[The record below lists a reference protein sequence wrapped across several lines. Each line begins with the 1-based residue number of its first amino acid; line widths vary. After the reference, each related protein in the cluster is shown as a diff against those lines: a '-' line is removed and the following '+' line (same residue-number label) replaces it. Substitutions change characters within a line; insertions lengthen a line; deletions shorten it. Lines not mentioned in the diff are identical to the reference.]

1 MKTRAALF
9 QALAA
14 IVLSALGIRLASVP
28 LAPSADF
35 QVSPSNPAVGQDT
48 IFIDVSDGAPTS
60 WAWDFGDGFGSG
72 EHNPTHVFAAPGNYV
87 VTLTA
92 SNTHGSNQKV
102 RDVVVSPDDTLR
114 LNVAGQH
121 PFIATIQAR
130 NQRTGETGP
139 GFAIPQTDIFGYFSL
154 PALTRNPN
162 NPEVFVKVI
171 DGNFFNGH
179 FWVFYGGL
187 TDLEYTLTVQD
198 TLTGATNS
206 YLKPAGS
213 AEGGF
218 DTSAFPGAQAGTTAA
233 WLPTQAIASAWLSGV
248 APAFPSALRPQVGVP
263 TIEVSPV
270 NPVQSQITRFD
281 IQNLPI
287 GNHDIL
293 WTLEPGVVSTDS
305 NPIHA
310 FSTPGE
316 HNVSAFDRVGGHTYS
331 NIITASQIDELRLL
345 PSADPTEP
353 IQVFN
358 IRVTARDPRSM
369 RVASGRAFAN
379 NNLFGSYSLPDFTG
393 NPNNAEVVVKMLD
406 GRGVNRNFWTFYG
419 GLTDI
424 QWTMR
429 VGYEN
434 LGVDKVYFKDSYSKF
449 GGFDTSGFDA
459 TKQPVIYQISPTT
472 VTFGTTFTLLGKNL
486 YGNLIEPFFDD
497 SIGHLKNEK
506 FPLIRL
512 AGGIRNGQDFLDL
525 MPTNPKGIVLTG
537 PLTLPLSLAIDHY
550 LTTAPQPLVLVPS
563 LTSFTPSPTTPTPP
577 TPGTPPPTAT
587 PTPPPPTL
595 TLTPN
600 LPTNTPTIPGPTSTP
615 LPGAPV
621 ITATSTDDVNDGS
634 IFDAFGMN
642 LGACNVATATFE
654 GIPGVFT
661 LLCQFGDPQSMQL
674 QVPLGGVIPVGSYN
688 LCVTR
693 KNMKGCTSFQMR
705 KH

>member
-1 MKTRAALF
+1 MKTRAVLF
-9 QALAA
+9 QAFGA
-14 IVLSALGIRLASVP
+14 IVLSALGIRLAAVP
-28 LAPSADF
+28 PAPSADF
-35 QVSPSNPAVGQDT
+35 RVSPPNPAVGQST
-48 IFIDVSDGAPTS
+48 LFIDSSDGAPTS
-60 WAWDFGDGFGSG
+60 WAWDFGDGMGSV
-72 EHNPTHVFAAPGNYV
+72 EHNPTHVYAAPGNYV

-102 RDVVVSPDDTLR
+102 RDVVVSADDSLR

-121 PFIATIQAR
+121 PFIATVQAR
-130 NQRTGETGP
+130 NQRNGQTGP

-154 PALTRNPN
+154 PALTRNPS

-171 DGNFFNGH
+171 DGNFLNGH

-198 TLTGATNS
+198 ALTGETKS

-218 DTSAFPGAQAGTTAA
+218 DTSAFVGTPAGTTSA
-233 WLPTQAIASAWLSGV
+233 WVASQAIASSWLSGV
-248 APAFPSALRPQVGVP
+248 AQAFPSAIRPEVGVP
-263 TIEVSPV
+263 AIEANPV
-270 NPVQSQITRFD
+270 NPVVSQITRFD

-287 GNHDIL
+287 GNHELL
-293 WTLEPGVVSTDS
+293 WTLATGVTSTDS
-305 NPIHA
+305 EPTYA
-310 FSTPGE
+310 FPDAGE
-316 HNVSAFDRVGGHTYS
+316 HQVSVFDRIGGHTYS
-331 NIITASQIDELRLL
+331 TSITASEIDELRLL
-345 PSADPTEP
+345 PSADPMEP
-353 IQVFN
+353 IQEFN
-358 IRVTARDPRSM
+358 VHVTVRDPRSM
-369 RVASGRAFAN
+369 RVATGRAFAN
-379 NNLFGSYSLPDFTG
+379 NNLYGSFSLPDFTG
-393 NPNNAEVVVKMLD
+393 NPNNAEVVVKVVD

-419 GLTDI
+419 GLTDV
-424 QWTMR
+424 QLTLK
-429 VGYEN
+429 VGYKN
-434 LGVDKVYFKDSYSKF
+434 LGLEKVYFKDSYSKF

-486 YGNLIEPFFDD
+486 YGDLIEPFFDD

-506 FPLIRL
+506 FPLIRV

-537 PLTLPLSLAIDHY
+537 PLTLNLSLAVDHY
-550 LTTAPQPLVLVPS
+550 LTTAPQPLVLVPV

-577 TPGTPPPTAT
+577 TPGTPPPTTT
-587 PTPPPPTL
+587 PTSPPPTL

-621 ITATSTDDVNDGS
+621 VTATSTDDVNDGS
-634 IFDAFGMN
+634 VFDAFGMN
-642 LGACNVATATFE
+642 LGACNVAAATFE
-654 GIPGVFT
+654 GMPGVFP

-674 QVPLGGVIPVGSYN
+674 QVPVGGAIPVGSYN

-693 KNMKGCTSFQMR
+693 KGLKGCTNFQMR